1 MDVIRRLRY
10 GYLRLAP
17 AGPHQRAA
25 CLSAYG
31 HAAWVQRPSSFLGGQ
46 ALNGRTSSPAG
57 FAKEYPIV
65 FCIPARHDYT
75 RHHVDL
81 QDCGMTPLS

>member
-46 ALNGRTSSPAG
+46 AL
-57 FAKEYPIV
+57 
-65 FCIPARHDYT
+65 
-75 RHHVDL
+75 
-81 QDCGMTPLS
+81 